1 MSFSGESGNP
11 GYRSKPH
18 VTDSGESDTWRDT
31 EERKREEK
39 RGGRREPKERKI
51 RGKTRSAER
60 KIPRMQATRLGE
72 RRRKPFEV
80 IDFKGFAWSG

>member
-1 MSFSGESGNP
+1 MRKG
-11 GYRSKPH
+11 RS
-18 VTDSGESDTWRDT
+18 TDKYTTEEKKKKKDTGGGFECVQKRGK
-31 EERKREEK
+31 ERKRE
-39 RGGRREPKERKI
+39 GGRREPKERKI

-72 RRRKPFEV
+72 GRRKPFEV